1 MRVLVGV
8 LLANAEVASGFLGR
22 LNVHAHVI
30 AASMNRNDQLRRS
43 AAKDDSPTSTEES
56 SEASDA
62 SFFESLRARTETLLD
77 ERSRVVY
84 NWRTGSCESHV
95 GAALAMNYVRRL
107 ALHWPLAAIGTNDGG
122 VLVANVA
129 AGKGAANRL
138 VALAQPEGARWEGAR
153 PRSASANL
161 AGGGDDANRPVPWW
175 PLGSRVLLRP

>member
-95 GAALAMNYVRRL
+95 GAALAEGLQLVAATLLRVNRL
-107 ALHWPLAAIGTNDGG
+107 AYVAPCLLQACDLLTSFHGLPKTLSDLPSPPESSTALHDLP
-122 VLVANVA
+122 
-129 AGKGAANRL
+129 
-138 VALAQPEGARWEGAR
+138 R
-153 PRSASANL
+153 PSCRCT
-161 AGGGDDANRPVPWW
+161 
-175 PLGSRVLLRP
+175 

>member
-138 VALAQPEGARWEGAR
+138 VALAQPEPLDILGDVHPAEHRVRRER
-153 PRSASANL
+153 L
-161 AGGGDDANRPVPWW
+161 AERG
-175 PLGSRVLLRP
+175 